1 MVRNKVTETV
11 SRSREQRENERV
23 ENRGGK
29 GSVIISANEV
39 RKRKARS
46 PERMIKAIWSQTVL

>member
-11 SRSREQRENERV
+11 SRSSEQRENERVV

-29 GSVIISANEV
+29 GSAIISANEV
-39 RKRKARS
+39 RKRKS
-46 PERMIKAIWSQTVL
+46 KKPGEDD

>member
-11 SRSREQRENERV
+11 SRSSEQRENERV
-23 ENRGGK
+23 ENRGEK

-39 RKRKARS
+39 RKKS
-46 PERMIKAIWSQTVL
+46 KKPGEDD

>member
-11 SRSREQRENERV
+11 SRSSEQRENERV

-39 RKRKARS
+39 RKRKS
-46 PERMIKAIWSQTVL
+46 KKPGEDD

>member
-11 SRSREQRENERV
+11 SRSSEQRENERVV

-39 RKRKARS
+39 RKRKS
-46 PERMIKAIWSQTVL
+46 KKPGEDD

>member
-1 MVRNKVTETV
+1 MVRNKVTDTV
-11 SRSREQRENERV
+11 SRSSEQRENERV

>member
-1 MVRNKVTETV
+1 MN
-11 SRSREQRENERV
+11 RENERV

>member
-11 SRSREQRENERV
+11 NRSSEQRENERV
-23 ENRGGK
+23 VENRGK

>member
-11 SRSREQRENERV
+11 SRSSEQRENERV